1 MSSSLCATM
10 LMTMTVNTML
20 TSGMINAVNRN
31 DRRRKLYR
39 YSRLAI
45 SQILRRFKHNLLVII
60 ATRHADE
67 NVVQAGHG
75 QRKAAD
81 VIIGAGRN
89 RLHNVVGRDVVVQE
103 QGKSAARVVGLDR
116 AHARQF

>member
-1 MSSSLCATM
+1 MFSWLCATT
-10 LMTMTVNTML
+10 LITNTVIPML
-20 TSGMINAVNRN
+20 TSGIINAVNRN

-45 SQILRRFKHNLLVII
+45 SQILRRFKHNLLVIV
-60 ATRHADE
+60 AARHADK

-81 VIIGAGRN
+81 VIIGTGGN
-89 RLHNVVGRDVVVQE
+89 RLHDVVGRGVALKE
-103 QGKSAARVVGLDR
+103 
-116 AHARQF
+116 